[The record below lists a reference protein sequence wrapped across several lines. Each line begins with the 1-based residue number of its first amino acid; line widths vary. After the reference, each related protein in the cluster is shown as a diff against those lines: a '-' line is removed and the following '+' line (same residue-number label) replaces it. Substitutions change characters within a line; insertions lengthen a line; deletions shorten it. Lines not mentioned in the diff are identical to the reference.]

1 MNAADAGSPRTFPFR
16 IGARSRLFLRL
27 LYGVRPGRQAVEVD
41 QEVRVKFGYFGF
53 SVPVANIS
61 GWRIEGPWTWLTA
74 IGIRR
79 SIRCA
84 DVTFAGSPRGG
95 VRLDF
100 QRPVR
105 WGPLLVPAIYLGVED
120 TEGFAAMLEGR
131 GIPGLDARS

>member
-1 MNAADAGSPRTFPFR
+1 MTDPDASSPRTFPFR

-41 QEVRVKFGYFGF
+41 REVQVRFGYFTF
-53 SVPVANIS
+53 SVAVADIS
-61 GWRIEGPWTWLTA
+61 AWRIEGPWRWITA

-100 QRPVR
+100 REPVR
-105 WGPLLVPAIYLGVED
+105 WGPLAVPAIYLGVED
-120 TEGFAAMLEGR
+120 LEGFAAMLEGH
-131 GIPGLDARS
+131 GVPGVDART